1 MNMKY
6 NDTTQA
12 ITDRLETNDI
22 DYEIFEHELVTTS
35 QEAADVREN
44 FSVDQG
50 LKALIVKTYGGDE
63 TSVSENLAQP
73 EPRYRTGYA
82 MIVLPGDQK
91 FAQKKVE
98 NALNIDDFRL
108 ADPEAIEDIT
118 EGVEI
123 GGIPPFGSLF
133 ALQTHADEQIED
145 MGEVVFNAGDRR
157 VSISI
162 SAQDYLAA
170 EEPIISAITQ

>member
-1 MNMKY
+1 MKY
-6 NDTTQA
+6 NSTTQSI
-12 ITDRLETNDI
+12 ITLLKENNI
-22 DYEIFEHELVTTS
+22 DYQIFEHKPVTTS
-35 QEAADVREN
+35 EEAAAVREN

-50 LKALIVKTYGGDE
+50 LKALIIKMYGG
-63 TSVSENLAQP
+63 SE
-73 EPRYRTGYA
+73 EHA

-98 NALNIDDFRL
+98 NALNINDFRL

-118 EGVEI
+118 DGVEI

-133 ALQTHADEQIED
+133 ALQTYADEQIGG

-157 VSISI
+157 VSICI
-162 SAQDYLAA
+162 SAGSYLRVEQPTVAG
-170 EEPIISAITQ
+170 IVI